1 MATQHNEGRNKGQA
15 SRSLK
20 NEQTPLK
27 NPGRQVREAQTNEEG
42 EFVTEDDLIPDE
54 RKLGSSAIRR
64 NITGSQRITGSPNS
78 PIPPRRTLQQPFT
91 RGQSAPLVPSPRNPT
106 WSQFIAINEPKRVHW
121 LLYIGIGMLAMLVL
135 WVVGS
140 SVLAWGLAR
149 YDDYRYGYPRTFQTD
164 AVVGH
169 GDSPAHPSHFIA
181 VNLHGQVIIVEF
193 PAGSPAKS
201 ISYLGPL
208 LVESNSD
215 LIPVMLE
222 FRDVNGDNKPD
233 MLIHIGDKV
242 FVFINDGTQ
251 FRPSNNNDPLH

>member
-1 MATQHNEGRNKGQA
+1 MATQYNEGRSKGQA

-27 NPGRQVREAQTNEEG
+27 NPGRQARGAQTNEEDD
-42 EFVTEDDLIPDE
+42 FVTEDDLIPDE
-54 RKLGSSAIRR
+54 RRLGSSAIRR

-91 RGQSAPLVPSPRNPT
+91 RGQAAPIVPSPRIP
-106 WSQFIAINEPKRVHW
+106 SRSRSIAINEPKRVHW

-140 SVLAWGLAR
+140 TVLAWGLAR

-164 AVVGH
+164 AIVGH
-169 GDSPAHPSHFIA
+169 GDNPTHPSHFIA
-181 VNLHGQVIIVEF
+181 VNLHSQIIIVEF

-208 LVESNSD
+208 LLENNSD
-215 LIPVMLE
+215 LTPVTLE
-222 FRDVNGDNKPD
+222 FRDVNGDHKPD
-233 MLIHIGDKV
+233 MLIHIAGKEL
-242 FVFINDGTQ
+242 VFINNGTQ